1 LPLTVLMAR
10 LPVRRRR
17 AGGLSGAAD

>member
-10 LPVRRRR
+10 LHVRRRR